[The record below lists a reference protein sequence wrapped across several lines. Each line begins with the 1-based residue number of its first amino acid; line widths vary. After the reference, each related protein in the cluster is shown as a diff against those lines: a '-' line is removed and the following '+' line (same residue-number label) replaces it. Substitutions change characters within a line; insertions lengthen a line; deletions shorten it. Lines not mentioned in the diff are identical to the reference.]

1 MERIDVRKFFLGSC
15 LIFSSVIADEIVMP
29 HNDVVYDIPPR
40 MTTLV
45 EHERAARSQKDLKKI
60 EKIVLDSLSKKKK
73 KKRSSRKKRS
83 VAKSGNRSI
92 LKKNQAPA
100 QASLRDSDGDLLLSR
115 VYQDAALSST
125 IVSLNLKK
133 TSVKKA
139 VELLAQR
146 SSLPFVVDPSVTN
159 EIDECK
165 VDNVP
170 VAVALQLILDGTRP
184 RLGIIKQFDVWRIVH
199 YDLALALLKT
209 EDRALSEHD
218 QASICYT
225 MHHAKWDDAFKAR
238 VQKLWDDFL
247 GDRKKNNGTF
257 IAFDDATKKIF
268 FKSRQQQ
275 TADFKYIL
283 EQMDQKIPQVSL
295 EMRVIIA
302 DKNFDQT
309 LGFLWSG
316 RYNRNVTGSKI
327 TFGGIGAAPG
337 NPIAT
342 PFGDVAQWSLNLIPG
357 LQAGADSLKALL
369 NQKGLLSLPLVF
381 KNNDM
386 SKLLNVSLNAA
397 ENRNEIK
404 TILKPSLLV
413 NSRETAEI
421 LVGESIPLQTRVD
434 EAVGANIS
442 NVTTT
447 HYKDLGIK
455 VQVTPQV
462 SADNEEVFLDVFLE
476 NSALTL
482 PSTIVSWKHDGKD
495 QSLGYAIK
503 TSRSKNRVIL
513 KSGQTT
519 LISGLII
526 NSTESSKT
534 GVPGLEK
541 IPVIGWL
548 FKGTKK
554 VQEDKQLLIF
564 ITPIIV

>member
-1 MERIDVRKFFLGSC
+1 MKSIDIKRMFLGCC
-15 LIFSSVIADEIVMP
+15 LIISSVLADETVMP
-29 HNDVVYDIPPR
+29 QNDEVYDIPPR

-45 EHERAARSQKDLKKI
+45 EHARAVRSQKELKKI
-60 EKIVLDSLSKKKK
+60 EKIVKDSLKK
-73 KKRSSRKKRS
+73 KKRSSGKKRS
-83 VAKSGNRSI
+83 VAKSGRRSI
-92 LKKNQAPA
+92 LKKNQFIACA
-100 QASLRDSDGDLLLSR
+100 TLSDSDGDLLLSR
-115 VYQDAALSST
+115 VYQDAALSAT
-125 IVSLNLKK
+125 IVSLNIKK

-139 VELLAQR
+139 IELLAQR

-159 EIDECK
+159 EIEECK

-170 VAVALQLILDGTRP
+170 VAVALQLMLDGTRP

-199 YDLALALLKT
+199 YDLALQLLKT
-209 EDRALSEHD
+209 EDRAQCEHD
-218 QASICYT
+218 QSSICYT
-225 MHHAKWDDAFKAR
+225 MRHAKWDDAFKAR

-275 TADFKYIL
+275 VADFKYIL

-316 RYNRNVTGSKI
+316 RYNRNVTGNKI
-327 TFGGIGAAPG
+327 SFGVGAQPD
-337 NPIAT
+337 ITT
-342 PFGDVAQWSLNLIPG
+342 PFGNVSQWSLNLIPG

-381 KNNDM
+381 KNQDM

-462 SADNEEVFLDVFLE
+462 CADNDEVFLDVFLE

-482 PSTIVSWKHDGKD
+482 PSTVVTWQQDGKA